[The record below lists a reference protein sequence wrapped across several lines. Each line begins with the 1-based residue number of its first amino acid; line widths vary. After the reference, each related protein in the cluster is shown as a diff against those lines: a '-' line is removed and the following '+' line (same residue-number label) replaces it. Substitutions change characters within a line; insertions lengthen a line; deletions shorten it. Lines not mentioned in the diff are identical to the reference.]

1 MGLKNKVL
9 ARMVALQAMV
19 VGMVGVWNWGRDLT
33 TIFGM
38 LVHDTVL
45 AFLLPPSL
53 LLFAGVGVLLIVILS
68 AVLGLRRVINVDP
81 SIVFRG

>member
-1 MGLKNKVL
+1 
-9 ARMVALQAMV
+9 MV
-19 VGMVGVWNWGRDLT
+19 VGLVGYGIGVGLT

-53 LLFAGVGVLLIVILS
+53 LLFAGAGILLIVVLS

-81 SIVFRG
+81 SIIFRG